1 MEVMVV
7 THMLVVVTR
16 MPVVVILCMTED
28 NLTLLLEAMEVG
40 QWEVRDPWEDQIH
53 MLGRLSF
60 YFCIFLKIIIEM
72 HIDLL

>member
-28 NLTLLLEAMEVG
+28 NLTLLLEVG
-40 QWEVRDPWEDQIH
+40 QWEVRDP
-53 MLGRLSF
+53 
-60 YFCIFLKIIIEM
+60 
-72 HIDLL
+72 

>member
-16 MPVVVILCMTED
+16 MPVVAILCMIED

-40 QWEVRDPWEDQIH
+40 QWEVRDP
-53 MLGRLSF
+53 
-60 YFCIFLKIIIEM
+60 
-72 HIDLL
+72 

>member
-40 QWEVRDPWEDQIH
+40 QWEVRDP
-53 MLGRLSF
+53 
-60 YFCIFLKIIIEM
+60 
-72 HIDLL
+72 